1 MTDQEKINR
10 HDALIFLR
18 ERMGG
23 CFGSAD
29 GIFAGHPFDEK
40 QAKELLKYAAENNIS
55 LQEIKEIAL
64 GYLYSKGYVFEHIKQ
79 QLPKVIKYFGK
90 KLS

>member
-29 GIFAGHPFDEK
+29 GIFAGHPMDEK
-40 QAKELLKYAAENNIS
+40 RAKELRQYAAENNIS

-64 GYLYSKGYVFEHIKQ
+64 NYLYSKSYISEHIEE